1 MMSEFGDGLDPA
13 LIAVLIQLWRA
24 ADATPD
30 KPWSLAKLSKQADM
44 QMSTLRRKLAVLK
57 DADLVTVLDREDG
70 SGTAAL
76 TPAGLHLCGEIFADG
91 AQADDP
97 S

>member
-1 MMSEFGDGLDPA
+1 MSEFGDGLDPA
-13 LIAVLIQLWRA
+13 LIALLIQLWRA

-30 KPWSLAKLSKQADM
+30 KPWSLAKLSQQADM
-44 QMSTLRRKLAVLK
+44 QMSTLRRKLTVLK

-76 TPAGLHLCGEIFADG
+76 TPAGLHLCAEIFADG
-91 AQADDP
+91 VQSDDP